1 MPKSFKTRP
10 SENRNDT
17 VYEGSG
23 RDLLTGGDGNDLV
36 ASNEGNDLLSGTDAI
51 SRGINEVDTLQS
63 GSGADRFVLAGG
75 MPYYVGGD
83 NADYVSIQDYS
94 VSSDRLLFGTLGAS
108 AFTIERVSSISFDI
122 LFQDDLIA
130 KVTESRI

>member
-1 MPKSFKTRP
+1 
-10 SENRNDT
+10 
-17 VYEGSG
+17 VYGGSG

-75 MPYYVGGD
+75 MPYYMLAAITRIMSASKITLSPAIAYFLERQGHLL
-83 NADYVSIQDYS
+83 S
-94 VSSDRLLFGTLGAS
+94 RLNELVVLAS
-108 AFTIERVSSISFDI
+108 TSFPKMI
-122 LFQDDLIA
+122 
-130 KVTESRI
+130 